1 MTGGVCQGTPDF
13 PNSKRKVIDSLPH
26 RIYSSFRFKSP
37 ALCEPLKGNI
47 PAGGERLLWPL
58 SRPIYLS
65 ITSLQWRLFLCS
77 RGKKKKKKNI
87 YSSFFYLFPFEKYLL
102 CRAANIVGCDMW
114 RGKSSLAVPLWWNI
128 LKRIL
133 TKEGLSADVYAEG
146 EREKEKRG
154 RERRRERER
163 KDWAC
168 RGREALKSRVSGQVF
183 QRGKK

>member
-1 MTGGVCQGTPDF
+1 MAFIETNLSVNHQSPMT
-13 PNSKRKVIDSLPH
+13 VIFMFA
-26 RIYSSFRFKSP
+26 R
-37 ALCEPLKGNI
+37 
-47 PAGGERLLWPL
+47 
-58 SRPIYLS
+58 
-65 ITSLQWRLFLCS
+65 
-77 RGKKKKKKNI
+77 KKKKKKKYI

-114 RGKSSLAVPLWWNI
+114 RGKSSLAVLLWWNI

-163 KDWAC
+163 KD
-168 RGREALKSRVSGQVF
+168 
-183 QRGKK
+183 